1 MVVDPCTKES
11 KMGECLVGFKDLFG
25 YILFLKL
32 GDSCKN
38 VLSRRTF
45 ARHLGNLGFD
55 TQNSKKDKQTPT
67 QTNTKHQNHP
77 ASEMGLWLSCRMLAK
92 HT

>member
-55 TQNSKKDKQTPT
+55 PQNSKKR
-67 QTNTKHQNHP
+67 QTNTNPNQHQTP
-77 ASEMGLWLSCRMLAK
+77 KSPRFRDGVVA
-92 HT
+92 